1 MGQPLP
7 DDLVALM
14 TSESPPLPPLPPST
28 PAPPTRRV
36 VPSSSPPSNL
46 KVAPGDTLT
55 AIAER
60 TLGDGNDWYLI
71 MAANPGMNPDRL
83 RVGQIL
89 KIPAKSARP
98 PAATPR
104 PIAIRRR
111 SHRIGEGDTL
121 TSIASDYYGD
131 SQRWGEI
138 FEANRTAL
146 GGNPDRLRVDV
157 VLIIP

>member
-1 MGQPLP
+1 MGEPLS

-14 TSESPPLPPLPPST
+14 TSTSASVPPST
-28 PAPPTRRV
+28 QAPLTRRA
-36 VPSSSPPSNL
+36 VPSSAPPSNL

-89 KIPAKSARP
+89 KIPAKSARA